1 MLFLGEFEHS
11 LDAKQRL
18 AVPSE
23 IRSCLPNDGN
33 DAVFV
38 SAPGPNGFLWLWPEK
53 TFADLSNALGGSLL
67 GDEGVQN
74 FERLIFSQSSRCPLD
89 KAGRVRIPDRMLSR
103 YGLAGNVMIL
113 GVRDHLELCTT
124 DKWKNVN
131 YWSPPPRIFGDVLAR
146 QFETEL
152 RVDLWKNF

>member
-23 IRSCLPNDGN
+23 LRNCLPNEGN

-53 TFADLSNALGGSLL
+53 TFADLSNAQGGSLL
-67 GDEGVQN
+67 GDEEVQN
-74 FERLIFSQSSRCPLD
+74 FERFIFSQSSRCPLD

-124 DKWKNVN
+124 DKWKEERDRLEPAAAEI
-131 YWSPPPRIFGDVLAR
+131 WRRAR
-146 QFETEL
+146 ETI
-152 RVDLWKNF
+152 RNRTSS

>member
-23 IRSCLPNDGN
+23 LRNCLPNEGN

-74 FERLIFSQSSRCPLD
+74 FERLIFSQSSRCPMD
-89 KAGRVRIPDRMLSR
+89 KAGRVRIPDRMLER
-103 YGLAGNVMIL
+103 YGLSGNIMIL

-124 DKWKNVN
+124 DKWKEERERLEPAAADI
-131 YWSPPPRIFGDVLAR
+131 WRRAR
-146 QFETEL
+146 ETI
-152 RVDLWKNF
+152 RNRTSS